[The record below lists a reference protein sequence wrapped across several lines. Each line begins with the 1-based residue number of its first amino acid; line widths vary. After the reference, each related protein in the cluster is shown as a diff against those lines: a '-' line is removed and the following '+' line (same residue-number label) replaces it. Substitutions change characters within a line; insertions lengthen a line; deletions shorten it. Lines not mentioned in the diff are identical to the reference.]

1 MKLLVSNVGS
11 TSLKF
16 KFFDMPEERVLCEA
30 KIERVGSRDAAIMS
44 YRSHLSGAR
53 FSAEGLCIPS
63 YAEGIALFLE
73 KLTGD
78 ETGVIKGVEEISAI
92 GFKTVLSRGYYGVHE
107 LTDEVMENMRE
118 YLYIAPVHNAAYIEA
133 VGQFKAVL
141 PDVPMIGVFETAF
154 HREIPLERALYSI
167 PYEWYEKYGIR
178 KMGYHGASHGYI
190 AQQAAKLGRA
200 ERVISCHLG
209 GSCSIC
215 AILGGKSVDNSFGFS
230 LQTGVM
236 HANRAGDIDPYIVP
250 FLMSKGMEL
259 DDILHG
265 LSKNGG
271 LLGVSGVSNDLREVS
286 AAAAD
291 GNARA
296 ELAINMFVCSMA
308 VAASSNLILHIP
320 AIANEAGY
328 DLPWWKYFDEASN
341 EIPLLSHLA
350 PSGPYNVK
358 DFDLAGGMRAMLK
371 ELLPKLHGD
380 CLTVTGHTLE
390 ENVRDAVVYNRDVI
404 HSLDNPVMTEP
415 GIGVLYGNLA
425 PEGAIV
431 KIAGVPSQLMTYKG
445 KARVFDSLEDGIQAL
460 RAGQIHVGDCC
471 VLRFMGLRGRFGT
484 TAFTFQ
490 EELKGLH
497 ELYNSCAI
505 ITDGRFS
512 GGTSGLSIGYVSPE
526 AALGSPL
533 GVIEEGDEV
542 EIDIPARK
550 LHLCISDEEMNRR
563 LAAFHWEFPSKDYPR
578 YLNLFVQ
585 NVGSMAKGGIWET
598 K

>member
-1 MKLLVSNVGS
+1 MSKLIQKAGFLNPKRAGRYMNYIATRDGVELLDENADSIYMRYIATRPRAEKHGEHGLFGAEDAVDLEKTLGELKAHEGNVWTIIYSLRREDAARLGYDNAASWRALLRSKQADFAEAMQIPPSQLRWYAAFHDEGEHPHIHMMLWSDDPKYGFLRKDKLLHLQSILTNMIYADE
-11 TSLKF
+11 LKAVYVQ
-16 KFFDMPEERVLCEA
+16 KDIAYKDVTGAARETMRRIVDQLETVEDPPESIRQKLMELALELHTVNGKKQYGYLKKPLKDMVDSIVDE
-30 KIERVGSRDAAIMS
+30 
-44 YRSHLSGAR
+44 
-53 FSAEGLCIPS
+53 
-63 YAEGIALFLE
+63 LE
-73 KLTGD
+73 KLPEVAAYYAVWNGLRDTL
-78 ETGVIKGVEEISAI
+78 E
-92 GFKTVLSRGYYGVHE
+92 GYYKSKP
-107 LTDEVMENMRE
+107 RQ
-118 YLYIAPVHNAAYIEA
+118 HN
-133 VGQFKAVL
+133 
-141 PDVPMIGVFETAF
+141 
-154 HREIPLERALYSI
+154 PLSQQKEFRAI
-167 PYEWYEKYGIR
+167 KN
-178 KMGYHGASHGYI
+178 
-190 AQQAAKLGRA
+190 
-200 ERVISCHLG
+200 
-209 GSCSIC
+209 
-215 AILGGKSVDNSFGFS
+215 AI
-230 LQTGVM
+230 M
-236 HANRAGDIDPYIVP
+236 
-250 FLMSKGMEL
+250 L
-259 DDILHG
+259 D
-265 LSKNGG
+265 
-271 LLGVSGVSNDLREVS
+271 
-286 AAAAD
+286 
-291 GNARA
+291 
-296 ELAINMFVCSMA
+296 MA

-460 RAGQIHVGDCC
+460 RAGQIHAGDCC